1 MKTRFLAIL
10 FFFAVNGLA
19 AEPRHPAVITSAFI
33 NEHAPYPECHAS
45 TIVEVAPGKLVAAWF
60 GGTRERAPDIGIWV
74 ARQEGGSWL
83 DAVEVANGLQP
94 DGTRLPTWNPVLFHP
109 KDGPLVLFYK
119 VGPSPS
125 AWWGMM
131 MTSVDGGKGWSKSVR
146 LPAGVLGP
154 IKNKPVLLA
163 DGTWLCPSSTEGGE
177 AGWQVHF
184 ELAHDAGRTW
194 EIIGPV
200 EKGNKLDAIQPSVL
214 FHRDGRLQAL
224 CRTRNGVIAT
234 TWSSDGGKKWSPLE
248 AVGLPNPNSGIDAVT
263 LADGRQLLV
272 YNHSAPPADRPTKG
286 VRYPL
291 DVAISPD
298 GVKWQ
303 HVLTLEDQPSG
314 NGYAYPA
321 VIQTSDGLVHITYT
335 WNRQH
340 IKYVV
345 LDPKQLGS
353 GGEQTNS
360 NTDLRVTNLKCE
372 FATDPLGV
380 DVAQPRLFWCVA
392 SDERGQRQTAWQVLA
407 ASSAEILAQDRG
419 DLWDSGRVASDET
432 TFVRYAGA
440 PLTSSQR
447 VFWKVRAWDRDGR
460 ATPWSANATWTMG
473 LLKTADWKGSWI
485 TSPGATESLLLRR
498 EFSVRPGLR
507 RAVAYVCGLGQYELD
522 FNGAKAGEDLLA
534 PGEGADQHEQAGL
547 RQVEVGEHRARPP
560 EFEAG

>member
-1 MKTRFLAIL
+1 MIATDETTGCDTGLRFMKTRFIGFLFLLA
-10 FFFAVNGLA
+10 VTGRA
-19 AEPRHPAVITSAFI
+19 AEPPRHPAIISSAFI

-45 TIVEVAPGKLVAAWF
+45 TIVEVLPGKLVAAWF
-60 GGTRERAPDIGIWV
+60 GGTRDGASDVGIWV
-74 ARQEGGSWL
+74 ARQEAGRWL
-83 DAVEVANGLQP
+83 DAIEVANGLQT
-94 DGTRLPTWNPVLFHP
+94 DGTRLPTWNPVLFQP

-131 MTSVDGGKGWSKSVR
+131 MTSADGGKSWNKPVR

-163 DGTWLCPSSTEGGE
+163 GGTWLCPSSTEGGE

-184 ELAHDAGRTW
+184 ELTRDAGRTW

-214 FHRDGRLQAL
+214 FHRDGWLQAL
-224 CRTRNGVIAT
+224 CRTRNGVIAA
-234 TWSSDGGKKWSPLE
+234 TWSSDSGKKWSPLE

-272 YNHSAPPADRPTKG
+272 YNHSAPPPDRPTKG

-291 DVAISPD
+291 DVAISSD

-303 HVLTLEDQPSG
+303 HVLTLEDQPCD

-345 LDPKQLGS
+345 LDPKQL
-353 GGEQTNS
+353 
-360 NTDLRVTNLKCE
+360 V
-372 FATDPLGV
+372 
-380 DVAQPRLFWCVA
+380 
-392 SDERGQRQTAWQVLA
+392 
-407 ASSAEILAQDRG
+407 
-419 DLWDSGRVASDET
+419 
-432 TFVRYAGA
+432 
-440 PLTSSQR
+440 
-447 VFWKVRAWDRDGR
+447 
-460 ATPWSANATWTMG
+460 M
-473 LLKTADWKGSWI
+473 
-485 TSPGATESLLLRR
+485 
-498 EFSVRPGLR
+498 RPAMR
-507 RAVAYVCGLGQYELD
+507 
-522 FNGAKAGEDLLA
+522 
-534 PGEGADQHEQAGL
+534 
-547 RQVEVGEHRARPP
+547 
-560 EFEAG
+560 